1 VLLVSVGQD
10 LLGLSGLVLFQVM
23 FDDVLELLHIE
34 EQVIVPV
41 QHGLVPLHRTLLVI
55 AVVQGMGSVVHGTAE
70 GLASAQN

>member
-1 VLLVSVGQD
+1 
-10 LLGLSGLVLFQVM
+10 M